1 MDTQELV
8 DVNTAARITGL
19 DKTTLYRLARERRVR
34 SFKVMGTVVR
44 FERTDLMKLVEERP
58 SEYIKVS

>member
-19 DKTTLYRLARERRVR
+19 DKTTIYRLARERRVR

-58 SEYIKVS
+58 SEYMKVS

>member
-34 SFKVMGTVVR
+34 SFKVLGTALR
-44 FERTDLMKLVEERP
+44 FDRADLLKLVEERP
-58 SEYIKVS
+58 AISGT